1 MVLNRPGYVPP
12 CGIGRP
18 ERLWVLNLSTGG
30 LHATGRLEFVS
41 STCHQNSNL
50 MVGSLI

>member
-1 MVLNRPGYVPP
+1 MVLNRLGYVPL

-18 ERLWVLNLSTGG
+18 ERLWVLNLSIGG
-30 LHATGRLEFVS
+30 LHGTGRLEFVS